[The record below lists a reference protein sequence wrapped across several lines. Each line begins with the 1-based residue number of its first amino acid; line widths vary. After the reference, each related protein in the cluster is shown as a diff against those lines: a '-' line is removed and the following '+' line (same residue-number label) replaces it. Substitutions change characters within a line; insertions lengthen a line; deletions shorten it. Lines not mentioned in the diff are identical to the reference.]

1 MLSISFN
8 KTDDE
13 YSFIIDGEEFI
24 DEYGEKAIIPKKI
37 LEKIKVDDIPDN
49 FEIEVCD
56 SVDPSL
62 IVISIPMSFVKT
74 DKNEFEI
81 YYNEMNARKYWDGP
95 VGLKLYM
102 DTKKEIIEERSRE
115 VNDIWIDNYD
125 DDDNYISLSYHS
137 KIIADDMLDLLSG
150 MEQLF
155 HEIEGAVDISL
166 GSPFARIDDCK
177 KESDFTIKVLLPLF
191 RKLGFV
197 NVKYNHGNKEFGKD
211 VTFARRTEFDNYE
224 YYGVQV
230 KYGNVSG
237 GASGEIN
244 ELIQQ
249 AKDSFSMP
257 FYDVYSR
264 DKIRVSKVVI
274 AISGKFTQNALEKI
288 IDGITDYPMKNN
300 MIFLDGE
307 MIEGLASRYN
317 KF

>member
-1 MLSISFN
+1 MLEVTFN

-13 YSFIIDGEEFI
+13 CSFVIDGEEYI
-24 DEYGEKAIIPKKI
+24 DDDGEKAIIPMTV
-37 LEKIKVDDIPDN
+37 LEKIKVDDVPEN

-56 SVDPSL
+56 SKESTAIMV
-62 IVISIPMSFVKT
+62 SIPASFVKKG
-74 DKNEFEI
+74 KNDFEI
-81 YYNEMNARKYWDGP
+81 YYDELISRKYWDGP
-95 VGLKLYM
+95 VGLKNYM
-102 DTKKEIIEERSRE
+102 ETKKGIIEERSKE
-115 VNDIWIDNYD
+115 INDIWLDNYED
-125 DDDNYISLSYHS
+125 DGNYINLSYRS
-137 KIIADDMLDLLSG
+137 KIATDDMMELLFG
-150 MEQLF
+150 MKQLF
-155 HEIEGAVDISL
+155 DEIEGATDISL
-166 GSPFARIDDCK
+166 GSPFARISDCE
-177 KESDFTIKVLLPLF
+177 KESDFTIKTLLPLF

-211 VTFARRTEFDNYE
+211 ITFARRTEFDNYE

-274 AISGKFTQNALEKI
+274 AISGKFTQNAVEKI
-288 IDGITDYPMKNN
+288 IDGISDYPMKNN
-300 MIFLDGE
+300 MVFLDGE
-307 MIEGLASRYN
+307 MIEGLASRYS